1 MGEHSLSVRMQQKID
16 TVANWAKATNF
27 VPKKGEI
34 IVYSDGSGVGVP
46 KIKVGDGTTV
56 VGSLKFLE
64 ADKTLT
70 ATEIETALGYK
81 PEEETPK
88 AQTDTATL
96 GTELISSNGWILGTG
111 WSGNLQSGFTHTSGT
126 ALLSYTM
133 PENTIN
139 NYYQVS
145 FKSSVAM
152 TDSNLFVSVGNS
164 PLFNLYFEEH
174 DDGTISI
181 GVLAAENGNLS
192 FTPSTDYNGV
202 ISEVS
207 IRRVISTYQPI
218 KQLLDI
224 SGKVSTEIYITPQ
237 EQNNLYIGLNAGS
250 LNTTG
255 NRNVGIGAN
264 ALKKNLSGWRNI
276 AVGSG
281 ALQNNTAGTR
291 NIAIGED
298 SMPSMQSGQRNIA
311 IGTSTMTLIKNGNR
325 NIAIGADSL
334 FLAEESNDCIGIGF
348 AALNLNKGNTNY
360 GIGTRALYSTTG
372 NKNIAIGYDTGH
384 NITSGSENTLVG
396 AAAGYNLKTGKN
408 NVAIGPYAAKGTT
421 NSDQSHYNIAI
432 GYGAAQNIGRYSSYN
447 VVIGPNTATSLS
459 GADHCIVIGANQDV
473 DTDNNYQLNIG
484 GLIKGSLNPN
494 EAFLKIN
501 GGLELPNIPSSAP
514 QNIGRIWNDN
524 GVLRIK
530 QEGEETEPYLT
541 SLPIASSSTLG
552 GIIAGEGLS
561 ITTEGTLS
569 VSKIPNSLTLNG
581 TSFDGSSAVTLS
593 SQQLGVPS
601 AFIAKSVSTLDC
613 NNEKIGRVLSSSASN
628 TLTNGP
634 AEIGSTGAGVL
645 WNIPALNDPT
655 SIVNE
660 SGTWQYLHQIFI
672 TGTSGRIYLRS
683 SSSDGTA
690 GNWSYGEWAKVLTD
704 KNFTNTVK
712 LSSGGVNLLTNTKS
726 FIDGNYTIKGTLQSE
741 TYNGFAVRQG
751 VNSSDDAALI
761 IQYSPALEANKSYT
775 LSFWAKGSG
784 SIQALITGYS
794 QPCSSISS
802 ENTISTDDGGAN
814 TFPLTSSWKRY
825 WITFTMGNWSF
836 AASGKVLW
844 LRARTQD
851 GSGTV
856 ANVCGLKWEN
866 GNIATDWT
874 PALGDQKIGGTNYLP
889 NLLLKG
895 TQTNITT
902 TYDSSTGVYT
912 LTGNGSTNTAFP
924 QLYSLSLPCENLAGK
939 TCVFHVDSIIASNT
953 ALEPRVYVTFQDSS
967 GATLV
972 SGLVS
977 LYTSSVTIDVP
988 STAVSYQYI
997 IRLDQNKAHATTDTA
1012 TFKGLKLEIGNTPT
1026 NWSPA
1031 PEDIKHETSSRLVL
1045 LSTAWTGSGPYSAT
1059 LACSHITASNTV
1071 IVSMAAPVSQ
1081 VQYETFCKAQIT
1093 ANAQTDGSISFT
1105 AYGTKPTINLPI
1117 AITTLGG

>member
-1 MGEHSLSVRMQQKID
+1 MGEHSLSARMQQKID
-16 TVANWAKATNF
+16 TAANWAKATNF

-34 IVYSDGSGVGVP
+34 IVYSDGGGVGVP

-56 VGSLKFLE
+56 VGSLKFIE
-64 ADKTLT
+64 SDKSLS
-70 ATEIETALGYK
+70 ATDIETALGYK

-88 AQTDTATL
+88 AQTDTAAL

-126 ALLSYTM
+126 AILSYTM

-207 IRRVISTYQPI
+207 IRRVIGTYQPI
-218 KQLLDI
+218 KQLLDT

-264 ALKKNLSGWRNI
+264 VLKKNLSGWRNI
-276 AVGSG
+276 AIGSG

-334 FLAEESNDCIGIGF
+334 FYAEESDDCIGIGF

-360 GIGTRALYSTTG
+360 GIGTRALYSATG

-530 QEGEETEPYLT
+530 QEGEENEPYLKT
-541 SLPIASSSTLG
+541 LPIASSSALG
-552 GIIAGEGLS
+552 GIIAGEGLD
-561 ITTEGTLS
+561 ITAEGTLS
-569 VSKIPNSLTLNG
+569 VNKIPNSLTLNG
-581 TSFDGSSAVTLS
+581 KSYDGSSAVALS

-601 AFIAKSVSTLDC
+601 AFIAKSVSVLDC
-613 NNEKIGRVLSSSASN
+613 NSEKIGRVLSSSAGN
-628 TLTNGP
+628 TLINGP
-634 AEIGSTGAGVL
+634 SEIGSTGAGVL
-645 WNIPALNDPT
+645 WNIPALSAPT
-655 SIVNE
+655 SSINE
-660 SGTWQYLHQIFI
+660 SETQQKLYQIFVYDSGKVYLRKNSSNDTATWTYGTWEKLLTDVNITADNITSALGYTPVKDVQVAGTSVMTDGVANVPIASATVPGVVSILSPQDSGIWNDNGSLKVSYATDAEISGR
-672 TGTSGRIYLRS
+672 TGTRKAIVCANLDYAVKAAMTDGKGPAWTATEQKAARERMGIDGEYELIEEITISEGTRS
-683 SSSDGTA
+683 LERNLEPDGTA
-690 GNWSYGEWAKVLTD
+690 Y
-704 KNFTNTVK
+704 NFRKMYVSIITTQAEED
-712 LSSGGVNLLTNTKS
+712 GVIYSMFNNS
-726 FIDGNYTIKGTLQSE
+726 FIGLAMNSIRSQLSE
-741 TYNGFAVRQG
+741 GGIAQIYAHVDNGFLDGYGVGAGNQG
-751 VNSSDDAALI
+751 
-761 IQYSPALEANKSYT
+761 
-775 LSFWAKGSG
+775 
-784 SIQALITGYS
+784 
-794 QPCSSISS
+794 
-802 ENTISTDDGGAN
+802 
-814 TFPLTSSWKRY
+814 TSSNLVRY
-825 WITFTMGNWSF
+825 LTPVNVP
-836 AASGKVLW
+836 SGISAINSIKIL
-844 LRARTQD
+844 
-851 GSGTV
+851 
-856 ANVCGLKWEN
+856 ANV
-866 GNIATDWT
+866 NI
-874 PALGDQKIGGTNYLP
+874 PI
-889 NLLLKG
+889 
-895 TQTNITT
+895 
-902 TYDSSTGVYT
+902 
-912 LTGNGSTNTAFP
+912 NT
-924 QLYSLSLPCENLAGK
+924 S
-939 TCVFHVDSIIASNT
+939 
-953 ALEPRVYVTFQDSS
+953 
-967 GATLV
+967 
-972 SGLVS
+972 
-977 LYTSSVTIDVP
+977 
-988 STAVSYQYI
+988 
-997 IRLDQNKAHATTDTA
+997 
-1012 TFKGLKLEIGNTPT
+1012 
-1026 NWSPA
+1026 
-1031 PEDIKHETSSRLVL
+1031 
-1045 LSTAWTGSGPYSAT
+1045 
-1059 LACSHITASNTV
+1059 
-1071 IVSMAAPVSQ
+1071 
-1081 VQYETFCKAQIT
+1081 
-1093 ANAQTDGSISFT
+1093 
-1105 AYGTKPTINLPI
+1105 I
-1117 AITTLGG
+1117 AIYGVRA

>member
-1 MGEHSLSVRMQQKID
+1 MAEKSLQARIQNKCD
-16 TVANWAKATNF
+16 TTANWEKATNF

-34 IVYSDGSGVGVP
+34 IVYSDGGGTGIP
-46 KIKVGDGTTV
+46 KMKVGDGTTV
-56 VGSLKFLE
+56 VGSLKFIESGKSLS
-64 ADKTLT
+64 
-70 ATEIETALGYK
+70 ATDIETALGYK

-88 AQTDTATL
+88 AQTDTAAL
-96 GTELISSNGWILGTG
+96 GAELISSNGWILGTG

-126 ALLSYTM
+126 AILSYTM

-207 IRRVISTYQPI
+207 IRRVIGTYQPI
-218 KQLLDI
+218 KQLLDT

-264 ALKKNLSGWRNI
+264 VLKKNLSGWRNI
-276 AVGSG
+276 AIGSG

-334 FLAEESNDCIGIGF
+334 FHAEESDDCIGIGF

-360 GIGTRALYSTTG
+360 GIGTRALYSATG

-408 NVAIGPYAAKGTT
+408 NVAIGAYAAKGTT

-459 GADHCIVIGANQDV
+459 GADHCIVIGANQDI

-541 SLPIASSSTLG
+541 SLPVASTSTLG
-552 GIIAGEGLS
+552 GIKLGTGL
-561 ITTEGTLS
+561 T
-569 VSKIPNSLTLNG
+569 
-581 TSFDGSSAVTLS
+581 A
-593 SQQLGVPS
+593 
-601 AFIAKSVSTLDC
+601 
-613 NNEKIGRVLSSSASN
+613 
-628 TLTNGP
+628 
-634 AEIGSTGAGVL
+634 AE
-645 WNIPALNDPT
+645 
-655 SIVNE
+655 
-660 SGTWQYLHQIFI
+660 
-672 TGTSGRIYLRS
+672 
-683 SSSDGTA
+683 DGT
-690 GNWSYGEWAKVLTD
+690 
-704 KNFTNTVK
+704 
-712 LSSGGVNLLTNTKS
+712 VNVS
-726 FIDGNYTIKGTLQSE
+726 
-741 TYNGFAVRQG
+741 V
-751 VNSSDDAALI
+751 
-761 IQYSPALEANKSYT
+761 
-775 LSFWAKGSG
+775 
-784 SIQALITGYS
+784 
-794 QPCSSISS
+794 
-802 ENTISTDDGGAN
+802 GGA
-814 TFPLTSSWKRY
+814 T
-825 WITFTMGNWSF
+825 ITLKTWTD
-836 AASGKVLW
+836 A
-844 LRARTQD
+844 D
-851 GSGTV
+851 V
-856 ANVCGLKWEN
+856 A
-866 GNIATDWT
+866 
-874 PALGDQKIGGTNYLP
+874 
-889 NLLLKG
+889 
-895 TQTNITT
+895 
-902 TYDSSTGVYT
+902 
-912 LTGNGSTNTAFP
+912 
-924 QLYSLSLPCENLAGK
+924 
-939 TCVFHVDSIIASNT
+939 
-953 ALEPRVYVTFQDSS
+953 
-967 GATLV
+967 
-972 SGLVS
+972 
-977 LYTSSVTIDVP
+977 
-988 STAVSYQYI
+988 
-997 IRLDQNKAHATTDTA
+997 
-1012 TFKGLKLEIGNTPT
+1012 
-1026 NWSPA
+1026 
-1031 PEDIKHETSSRLVL
+1031 
-1045 LSTAWTGSGPYSAT
+1045 
-1059 LACSHITASNTV
+1059 
-1071 IVSMAAPVSQ
+1071 
-1081 VQYETFCKAQIT
+1081 
-1093 ANAQTDGSISFT
+1093 
-1105 AYGTKPTINLPI
+1105 
-1117 AITTLGG
+1117 

>member
-1 MGEHSLSVRMQQKID
+1 MATEKQFNSRMQQKID
-16 TVANWAKATNF
+16 TTVNWGKATNF

-34 IVYSDGSGVGVP
+34 IVYSDGGGTGIP

-56 VGSLKFLE
+56 VEDLNFTGS
-64 ADKTLT
+64 
-70 ATEIETALGYK
+70 
-81 PEEETPK
+81 
-88 AQTDTATL
+88 
-96 GTELISSNGWILGTG
+96 
-111 WSGNLQSGFTHTSGT
+111 
-126 ALLSYTM
+126 
-133 PENTIN
+133 
-139 NYYQVS
+139 
-145 FKSSVAM
+145 
-152 TDSNLFVSVGNS
+152 
-164 PLFNLYFEEH
+164 
-174 DDGTISI
+174 
-181 GVLAAENGNLS
+181 
-192 FTPSTDYNGV
+192 
-202 ISEVS
+202 
-207 IRRVISTYQPI
+207 
-218 KQLLDI
+218 
-224 SGKVSTEIYITPQ
+224 
-237 EQNNLYIGLNAGS
+237 
-250 LNTTG
+250 
-255 NRNVGIGAN
+255 
-264 ALKKNLSGWRNI
+264 
-276 AVGSG
+276 
-281 ALQNNTAGTR
+281 
-291 NIAIGED
+291 
-298 SMPSMQSGQRNIA
+298 
-311 IGTSTMTLIKNGNR
+311 
-325 NIAIGADSL
+325 
-334 FLAEESNDCIGIGF
+334 
-348 AALNLNKGNTNY
+348 
-360 GIGTRALYSTTG
+360 
-372 NKNIAIGYDTGH
+372 
-384 NITSGSENTLVG
+384 SGS
-396 AAAGYNLKTGKN
+396 
-408 NVAIGPYAAKGTT
+408 
-421 NSDQSHYNIAI
+421 
-432 GYGAAQNIGRYSSYN
+432 
-447 VVIGPNTATSLS
+447 TSLS
-459 GADHCIVIGANQDV
+459 
-473 DTDNNYQLNIG
+473 T
-484 GLIKGSLNPN
+484 
-494 EAFLKIN
+494 
-501 GGLELPNIPSSAP
+501 
-514 QNIGRIWNDN
+514 
-524 GVLRIK
+524 
-530 QEGEETEPYLT
+530 
-541 SLPIASSSTLG
+541 
-552 GIIAGEGLS
+552 
-561 ITTEGTLS
+561 
-569 VSKIPNSLTLNG
+569 LTLNG
-581 TSFDGSSAVTLS
+581 NSYNGSAAVSLT

-601 AFIAKSVSTLDC
+601 AFIAKSVAALDC

-645 WNIPALNDPT
+645 WNIPALNSPT
-655 SIVNE
+655 STVNE

-672 TGTSGRIYLRS
+672 TGTSGRVYLRS

-690 GNWSYGEWAKVLTD
+690 GNWKYGEWAKVLTD
-704 KNFTNTVK
+704 KNFANTVK

-761 IQYSPALEANKSYT
+761 IQYNPALEANKSYT

-825 WITFTMGNWSF
+825 WITFTMGNWSS

-874 PALGDQKIGGTNYLP
+874 PALDDQKIGGTNYLP

-912 LTGNGSTNTAFP
+912 LTGNGSTNTSFP

-939 TCVFHVDSIIASNT
+939 TCIFHVDSITASNT
-953 ALEPRVYVTFQDSS
+953 ALEPRVYVVFQDSG

-997 IRLDQNKAHATTDTA
+997 IRLDQNKAHATTDIA
-1012 TFKGLKLEIGNTPT
+1012 TFKGLKLEIGNTST